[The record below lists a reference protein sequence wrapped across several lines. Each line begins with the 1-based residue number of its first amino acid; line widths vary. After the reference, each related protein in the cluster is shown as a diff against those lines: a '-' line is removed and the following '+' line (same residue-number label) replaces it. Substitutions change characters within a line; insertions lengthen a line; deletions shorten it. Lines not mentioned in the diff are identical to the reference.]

1 MAGDKKEQTPAPDA
15 AAKPPKRS
23 KLPLIIVGSL
33 MLGEGVAVFVLAKA
47 LLLPPPATAEGGEEH
62 ADAEA
67 SASEE
72 HGSESKGGEHG
83 LGGKADGHTTAEIEL
98 ADCRPSNTMTGR
110 LVTFRIHVSAL
121 VLQSDTEKA
130 ANLVKA
136 NQARINDRVNFI
148 IRAAEPQHLK
158 EPGLDTIKRK
168 LKAELDRVL
177 GEENLIKE
185 VLVPDFLQ
193 SGPGV

>member
-1 MAGDKKEQTPAPDA
+1 M
-15 AAKPPKRS
+15 
-23 KLPLIIVGSL
+23 
-33 MLGEGVAVFVLAKA
+33 
-47 LLLPPPATAEGGEEH
+47 
-62 ADAEA
+62 
-67 SASEE
+67 
-72 HGSESKGGEHG
+72 
-83 LGGKADGHTTAEIEL
+83 
-98 ADCRPSNTMTGR
+98 
-110 LVTFRIHVSAL
+110 
-121 VLQSDTEKA
+121 LQSDTEKA